1 MKMTNLKL
9 FAASAALAMALAGT
23 AHAQDV
29 DGGTSD
35 RDNNRVGPSAYF
47 GPSHPTVGKAGL
59 SAKATGP
66 TNYVAFQDLKG
77 NGSTDLNGVTTINNP
92 STGPDDHRNLGLF
105 HFAQAGN
112 NDVWFGEW
120 SSNASSASTDH
131 TVYYA
136 GTTTGTT
143 VPTSGSATYAVRGI
157 SDYANKGLLTGTF
170 TANFAS
176 GASGTLTGSIANS
189 ASGYGVNIGTAS
201 INADATFGG
210 NGASATQSGT
220 TVASGG
226 AVDGRFFGANAA
238 ALAGLVNFGS
248 GSERQYN
255 AAFGGTKN

>member
-23 AHAQDV
+23 AHAQYV
-29 DGGTSD
+29 AGGTSD
-35 RDNNRVGPSAYF
+35 ANYIRVGVSDSYDS
-47 GPSHPTVGKAGL
+47 SHPTQGKAGL
-59 SAKATGP
+59 GVKATGID
-66 TNYVAFQDLKG
+66 NYVAFQDLRNDG
-77 NGSTDLNGVTTINNP
+77 TTGSNGVTTINDTP
-92 STGPDDHRNLGLF
+92 TGANYNRNLGLF
-105 HFAQAGN
+105 HFAQVGN

-120 SSNASSASTDH
+120 SSNASSGSTDH

-176 GASGTLTGSIANS
+176 GSSGTLTGSIANS
-189 ASGYGVNIGTAS
+189 ASGYGVDIGTAS
-201 INADATFGG
+201 IKTDATFGG

-226 AVDGRFFGANAA
+226 KVDGRFYGANAA
-238 ALAGLVNFGS
+238 ALAGLVKFDNA
-248 GSERQYN
+248 RQYN

>member
-9 FAASAALAMALAGT
+9 FAASAALAMAFAGT

-29 DGGTSD
+29 EGGTSD
-35 RDNNRVGPSAYF
+35 RDNNRVGVSSAF
-47 GPSHPTVGKAGL
+47 GPSHPTAGKAGL
-59 SAKATGP
+59 SAKATGI
-66 TNYVAFQDLKG
+66 NNFVAFQDLKG

-92 STGPDDHRNLGLF
+92 TTGPDDHRNLGLF
-105 HFAQAGN
+105 HFAQVGN
-112 NDVWFGEW
+112 DDVWFGEW
-120 SSNASSASTDH
+120 SSNASSGSTDH

-176 GASGTLTGSIANS
+176 GSSGTLTGSIANS
-189 ASGYGVNIGTAS
+189 ASGYGVNIGTAA
-201 INADATFGG
+201 IDGVTFSGSS
-210 NGASATQSGT
+210 ASATQSGT

-226 AVDGRFFGANAA
+226 AVKGQFYGANAA
-238 ALAGLVNFGS
+238 ALAGIATFGS
-248 GSERQYN
+248 ARQYDT
-255 AAFGGTKN
+255 AFGGTKN

>member
-1 MKMTNLKL
+1 MKRTYLRM
-9 FAASAALAMALAGT
+9 MALATVATLAIAGG
-23 AHAQDV
+23 AQAQIAGASSDTNNVNIGPSTV
-29 DGGTSD
+29 DGGPHRSGRPGIGVPNTGLVT
-35 RDNNRVGPSAYF
+35 RVDF
-47 GPSHPTVGKAGL
+47 EGL
-59 SAKATGP
+59 QASSPPNA
-66 TNYVAFQDLKG
+66 D
-77 NGSTDLNGVTTINNP
+77 GVTTITRI
-92 STGPDDHRNLGLF
+92 TGTTTDHSRYGRF
-105 HFAQAGN
+105 DFAKVGSA
-112 NDVWFGEW
+112 DLYFGEW
-120 SSNASSASTDH
+120 SQTGSATAGDH

-176 GASGTLTGSIANS
+176 GSSGTLTGSIANS

>member
-9 FAASAALAMALAGT
+9 FAASAALAMAFAGT
-23 AHAQDV
+23 AHAQV
-29 DGGTSD
+29 EGKSSD
-35 RDNNRVGPSAYF
+35 ETNNKIGVSSAF
-47 GPSHPTVGKAGL
+47 GPSHPTAGKAGL
-59 SAKATGP
+59 SAKATGI
-66 TNYVAFQDLKG
+66 NNFVAFQDLKG

-92 STGPDDHRNLGLF
+92 TTGPDDHRNLGLF
-105 HFAQAGN
+105 HFAQVGN
-112 NDVWFGEW
+112 DDVWFGEW

-176 GASGTLTGSIANS
+176 GSSGTLTGSIANS
-189 ASGYGVNIGTAS
+189 ASGYGVNIGTAT
-201 INADATFGG
+201 IDGATFGG

-226 AVDGRFFGANAA
+226 AVEGRFYGADAA

>member
-9 FAASAALAMALAGT
+9 FAASAALAMAFAGT

-35 RDNNRVGPSAYF
+35 RDNNRVGVSSAF
-47 GPSHPTVGKAGL
+47 GPSHPTAGKAGL
-59 SAKATGP
+59 SAKATGI
-66 TNYVAFQDLKG
+66 NNFVAFQDLKG

-92 STGPDDHRNLGLF
+92 TTGPDDHRNLGLF
-105 HFAQAGN
+105 HFAQVGN
-112 NDVWFGEW
+112 DDVWFGEW
-120 SSNASSASTDH
+120 SSNASSGSTDH

-176 GASGTLTGSIANS
+176 GSSGTLTGGIANS
-189 ASGYGVNIGTAS
+189 ASGYGVNIGTAA
-201 INADATFGG
+201 INGVTFSGSS
-210 NGASATQSGT
+210 ASATQSGT

-226 AVDGRFFGANAA
+226 AVKGQFYGANAA
-238 ALAGLVNFGS
+238 ALAGIATFGS
-248 GSERQYN
+248 ARQYDT
-255 AAFGGTKN
+255 AFGGTKN

>member
-9 FAASAALAMALAGT
+9 FAASAALAMALAGS

-29 DGGTSD
+29 DGNTSD
-35 RDNNRVGPSAYF
+35 GDNITIGVSSAF
-47 GPSHPTVGKAGL
+47 GTRHPTAGKAGL
-59 SAKATGP
+59 GAKATGID
-66 TNYVAFQDLKG
+66 NHVAFQDLKG
-77 NGSTDLNGVTTINNP
+77 NGATDLNGVTTINNP

-176 GASGTLTGSIANS
+176 GSSGTLTGSIANS
-189 ASGYGVNIGTAS
+189 ASGYGVNIGTAT
-201 INADATFGG
+201 IDGTKATFSGS
-210 NGASATQSGT
+210 GASATQSGT

-226 AVDGRFFGANAA
+226 TVDGRFYGANAA
-238 ALAGLVNFGS
+238 ALAGLVKFDNA
-248 GSERQYN
+248 RQYDT
-255 AAFGGTKN
+255 AFGGTKN

>member
-9 FAASAALAMALAGT
+9 FAASAALAMAFAGT

-29 DGGTSD
+29 EGGTSD
-35 RDNNRVGPSAYF
+35 RDNNRVGVSSAF
-47 GPSHPTVGKAGL
+47 GPSHPTAGKAGL
-59 SAKATGP
+59 SAKATGI
-66 TNYVAFQDLKG
+66 NNLVAFQDLKG

-92 STGPDDHRNLGLF
+92 TTGPDDHRNLGLF
-105 HFAQAGN
+105 HFAQVGN
-112 NDVWFGEW
+112 DDVWFGEW
-120 SSNASSASTDH
+120 SSNASSGSTDH

-176 GASGTLTGSIANS
+176 GSSGTLTGSIANS
-189 ASGYGVNIGTAS
+189 ASGYGVNIGTATIKTDS
-201 INADATFGG
+201 TFGG
-210 NGASATQSGT
+210 TGASATQSGT

-226 AVDGRFFGANAA
+226 AVEGRFYGANAA
-238 ALAGLVNFGS
+238 ALAGLVKFDNA
-248 GSERQYN
+248 RQYN

>member
-1 MKMTNLKL
+1 MKMTNFKL
-9 FAASAALAMALAGT
+9 FAASAAVAMSLAGT

-29 DGGTSD
+29 KGGTSD
-35 RDNNRVGPSAYF
+35 LTNITVGVSSAF
-47 GPSHPTVGKAGL
+47 GPSHPTEGKAGL
-59 SAKATGP
+59 GAKATGID
-66 TNYVAFQDLKG
+66 NHVAFQDLKG

-92 STGPDDHRNLGLF
+92 TTRPDDHRNLGLF

-120 SSNASSASTDH
+120 SSNASSGSTDH

-157 SDYANKGLLTGTF
+157 SDFANKGLLTGTF

-176 GASGTLTGSIANS
+176 GSSGTLTGSIANS
-189 ASGYGVNIGTAS
+189 ASGYG
-201 INADATFGG
+201 ATFIGD
-210 NGASATQSGT
+210 GASATQSGT

-226 AVDGRFFGANAA
+226 RVEGRFYGANAA
-238 ALAGLVNFGS
+238 ALAGLVKFDNA
-248 GSERQYN
+248 RQYN